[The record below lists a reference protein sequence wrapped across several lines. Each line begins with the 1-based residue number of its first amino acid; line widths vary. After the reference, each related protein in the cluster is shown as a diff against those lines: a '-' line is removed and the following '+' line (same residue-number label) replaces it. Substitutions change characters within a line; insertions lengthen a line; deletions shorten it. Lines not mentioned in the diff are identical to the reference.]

1 MYFYIIYLLN
11 NIISQF
17 FEGEF
22 VMINKHFLNDISIIY
37 FDNNIKQTIVK
48 I

>member
-1 MYFYIIYLLN
+1 MYFYIILLFYIIYLYFLFIYLLN

-22 VMINKHFLNDISIIY
+22 VMIT
-37 FDNNIKQTIVK
+37 NIF
-48 I
+48 